1 MQKLKELVDLG
12 VMVFREKNSRGSFKP
27 HLSIKFRSTEGKL
40 VTFSIDTTRTP
51 AKYQQPDAYL
61 ITHAHSDHN
70 GKSAMLSDRA
80 VCSEKTALA
89 LEIRHDRKY
98 AGRTFKVGETIE
110 VSGVKVH
117 TFPNFHTVGSVAFMW
132 ENEVGTRILV
142 TGDVKDASM
151 LPECD
156 LLITEA
162 NYGDPGDTTC
172 FFDDDLEGFENAFR
186 DNPSIAFGA
195 YAFGKAQRAVELL
208 RGFGYEG
215 VIEMD
220 DQSLSLTKT
229 LLEDAGELEYLG
241 NCCGDSISI
250 VPPWDLDKLPSNI
263 SKFVMTG
270 RSDYRYPAIQISDHL
285 DARGLEDMVKN
296 IDPEFTVVYHPNG
309 YRPGRFAKHLDSI
322 GFNALSIDKIENV
335 LSNEFV

>member
-1 MQKLKELVDLG
+1 
-12 VMVFREKNSRGSFKP
+12 MVFREKNSRGSFKP
-27 HLSIKFRSTEGKL
+27 HLSVKFRSVEGDL

-51 AKYQQPDAYL
+51 GKYQQPDAYL

-89 LEIRHDRKY
+89 LEIRHQREYK
-98 AGRTFKVGETIE
+98 GRTFKVGDTIDIK
-110 VSGVKVH
+110 GVKVY
-117 TFPNFHTVGSVAFMW
+117 TFPNFHTVGSTSFMW
-132 ENEVGTRILV
+132 ENELGTRILV

-151 LPECD
+151 LPQCD
-156 LLITEA
+156 VLITEA

-172 FFDDDLEGFENAFR
+172 YFDDDLEGFECAFR

-208 RGFGYEG
+208 RGFGYDG
-215 VIEMD
+215 IIEMD
-220 DQSLSLTKT
+220 EQSLSLTRT
-229 LLEDAGELEYLG
+229 LLENAGELDYLG
-241 NCCGDSISI
+241 NSCEDCISV
-250 VPPWDLDKLPSNI
+250 VPPWDLDKLPSHI
-263 SKFVMTG
+263 SKYVMTG

-285 DARGLEDMVKN
+285 DARGLEAIVKK
-296 IDPEFTVVYHPNG
+296 IDPEFTVVYHPG
-309 YRPGRFAKHLDSI
+309 GHRPGRFAKHLHSI

>member
-1 MQKLKELVDLG
+1 MKELVDLG

-27 HLSIKFRSTEGKL
+27 HLSVKFRSVEGNL

-70 GKSAMLSDRA
+70 GKSAMLSERA

-89 LEIRHDRKY
+89 LEIRHQRKY
-98 AGRTFKVGETIE
+98 AGMTFKVGETID
-110 VSGVKVH
+110 VRGVKVQ

-132 ENEVGTRILV
+132 ENELGTKILV

-162 NYGDPGDTTC
+162 NYGDPGDTSC
-172 FFDDDLEGFENAFR
+172 YFDDDLAGFENAFR
-186 DNPSIAFGA
+186 DNSSIAFGA

-208 RGFGYEG
+208 RGFGYQG
-215 VIEMD
+215 TIEMEE
-220 DQSLSLTKT
+220 QSLSLTRT
-229 LLEDAGELEYLG
+229 LLEDAGELTCL
-241 NCCGDSISI
+241 GDSCEDCISI
-250 VPPWDLDKLPSNI
+250 VPPWDLGKLPSHM
-263 SKFVMTG
+263 SKYVMTG

-285 DARGLEDMVKN
+285 DARGLEAMVKN
-296 IDPEFTVVYHPNG
+296 IDPQFTVVYHPG
-309 YRPGRFAKHLDSI
+309 GHRPGKFAKYLDSI
-322 GFNALSIDKIENV
+322 GFNALSIDMIENV

>member
-1 MQKLKELVDLG
+1 MKELVDLG

-27 HLSIKFRSTEGKL
+27 HLSVKFRSAEGNL

-70 GKSAMLSDRA
+70 GKSAMLSERA

-89 LEIRHDRKY
+89 LEIRHQRKY
-98 AGRTFKVGETIE
+98 AGRTFKVGETID
-110 VSGVKVH
+110 VRGVKIH
-117 TFPNFHTVGSVAFMW
+117 TFQNFHTVGSVAFMW
-132 ENEVGTRILV
+132 ENELGTKVLV

-162 NYGDPGDTTC
+162 NYGDPGDTSC
-172 FFDDDLEGFENAFR
+172 YFDDDITGFENAFR
-186 DNPSIAFGA
+186 DNSSIAFGA

-208 RGFGYEG
+208 RGFGYQG
-215 VIEMD
+215 AIEMEE
-220 DQSLSLTKT
+220 QSLSLTRT
-229 LLEDAGELEYLG
+229 LLEDAGELTCLG
-241 NCCGDSISI
+241 DGCEDCISI
-250 VPPWDLDKLPSNI
+250 VPPWDLSKLPSNI
-263 SKFVMTG
+263 SKYVMTG

-285 DARGLEDMVKN
+285 DARGLVTMVKD

-309 YRPGRFAKHLDSI
+309 HRPGRFAKHLDSI
-322 GFNALSIDKIENV
+322 GFNALSIDMINNV

>member
-1 MQKLKELVDLG
+1 MKELVDLG

-27 HLSIKFRSTEGKL
+27 HLSVKFRSVEGKL

-61 ITHAHSDHN
+61 ITHAHSDHY
-70 GKSAMLSDRA
+70 GKSAMLSERA
-80 VCSEKTALA
+80 VCSDKTAIA
-89 LEIRHDRKY
+89 LEIRHERKY
-98 AGRTFKVGETIE
+98 AGRTFKVGDIIETC
-110 VSGVKVH
+110 GVKVQ
-117 TFPNFHTVGSVAFMW
+117 TFPNFHTVGSTSFMW
-132 ENEVGTRILV
+132 ENELGTRILV

-162 NYGDPGDTTC
+162 NYGDPGDATC
-172 FFDDDLEGFENAFR
+172 YFDDDISGFENAFR
-186 DNPSIAFGA
+186 DHPSIAFGA

-208 RGFGYEG
+208 RGLGYDG
-215 VIEMD
+215 TIEME
-220 DQSLSLTKT
+220 DQSLSLTRG
-229 LLEDAGELEYLG
+229 LLEGAGELACLG
-241 NCCGDSISI
+241 EGCGDCISI
-250 VPPWDLDKLPSNI
+250 VPPWDLEKLPSRM

-285 DARGLEDMVKN
+285 DARGLVTMVKD
-296 IDPEFTVVYHPNG
+296 IGPEFTVVYHPSG
-309 YRPGRFAKHLDSI
+309 HRPGRFAKHLECI
-322 GFNALSIDKIENV
+322 GFNALSIDRINNV